1 MHTYQNH
8 RIVTFPRGQNSLEF
22 HAFSSPISFWNKRK
36 YKYEL
41 HETTE
46 GIVEVELTSL
56 AG

>member
-8 RIVTFPRGQNSLEF
+8 CIVTFPRGQNSLEF